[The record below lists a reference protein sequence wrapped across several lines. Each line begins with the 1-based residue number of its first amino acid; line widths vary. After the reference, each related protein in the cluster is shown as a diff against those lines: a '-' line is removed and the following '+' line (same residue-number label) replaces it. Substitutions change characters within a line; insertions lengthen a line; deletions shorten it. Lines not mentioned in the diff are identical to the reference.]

1 MKQLIFSLL
10 FIVGVSAVYAQTVN
24 DDMVS
29 NQPCSTLK
37 DECDRKPVTNKWT
50 YLTGVASFTNH
61 FLNQQEYSGHI
72 SGFQAEHGRFYRN
85 SERLSWKLSLVHLRS
100 MYRKTFDVNGLWNAA
115 ETSCVSTQAYEAD
128 YAVYYNWL
136 LFDRLQLK
144 AGGSFNI
151 YGDFIMADNNAIN
164 NILSAGIQTQVYAA
178 AGARYGWDFEKFGL
192 DLFANLSTPILG
204 MMMVDNRYEN
214 ALDIVSPSEFNV
226 KEYRHIIGSSL
237 HNMKG
242 VNSELGVDCAL
253 KNFSISLSY
262 ESRNRW
268 WHSYGLQNY
277 RKTSLIKLGI
287 SVNLLS
293 RQNYKSSDR
302 HF

>member
-1 MKQLIFSLL
+1 MKQLILSLL
-10 FIVGVSAVYAQTVN
+10 FIVGVIAASAQTAN
-24 DDMVS
+24 DDVVS
-29 NQPCSTLK
+29 NQPCSTFK
-37 DECDRKPVTNKWT
+37 DECDRKPVANKWT
-50 YLTGVASFTNH
+50 YLTGVAEFTNH
-61 FLNQQEYSGHI
+61 FLNLQEYSGSI

-100 MYRKTFDVNGLWNAA
+100 MYRKMLDVNGLWNAA
-115 ETSCVSTQAYEAD
+115 ETSCISTQAYEAD

-151 YGDFIMADNNAIN
+151 YGDFMFGDSHAIN
-164 NILSAGIQTQVYAA
+164 NILSLSLQTQIYAA

-192 DLFANLSTPILG
+192 DLFANFSTPLLG
-204 MMMVDNRYEN
+204 IMMVDNRYEN
-214 ALDIVSPSEFNV
+214 SMEVVSPSEFNV
-226 KEYRHIIGSSL
+226 REYQHFKASSL

-242 VNSELGVDCAL
+242 VNSELGVDFAL

-262 ESRNRW
+262 ENRNRW
-268 WHSYGLQNY
+268 WHSHGLQNY
-277 RKTSLIKLGI
+277 RKNSLFKIGV

-293 RQNYKSSDR
+293 RQNHKSSDR